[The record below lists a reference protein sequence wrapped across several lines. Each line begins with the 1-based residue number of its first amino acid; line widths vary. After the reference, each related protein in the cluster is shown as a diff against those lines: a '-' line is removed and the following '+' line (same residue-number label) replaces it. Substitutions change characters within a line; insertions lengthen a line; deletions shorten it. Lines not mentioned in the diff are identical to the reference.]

1 MFVALNNPRR
11 NWHCSKIQILAYQMT
26 DDFKNKFAALVDK
39 AAEALAR
46 GKAQKNS
53 KLADLYKNLAQAYL
67 RLAELTERHN
77 CLRTARRQTRRNHR
91 PTIGR

>member
-26 DDFKNKFAALVDK
+26 VDFKNKFAELVDK

-46 GKAQKNS
+46 AKAQKNP
-53 KLADLYKNLAQAYL
+53 KLAVLYKDLAQAYL
-67 RLAELTERHN
+67 RLAELSS
-77 CLRTARRQTRRNHR
+77 HR
-91 PTIGR
+91 SPSNTS